1 MKNFSLVDVCT
12 WPRIAVVVIAMHL
25 ASGCKLTKGSF
36 DQPPSSDGGLLDA
49 RTFAPDVPFAAIPD
63 ASLFEARPISSLAGP
78 SETIGCAD
86 GTREGFLDSSR
97 GGWPAIAGCSGAWD
111 QPGLGLDSARI
122 LSCERLAGNDGVR
135 PSGRGCAAGDLCAAG
150 WHVCRGPIE
159 VDRLSPSQCESVV
172 GAGVRAFFAVAGG
185 GSVGGDC
192 AFGQNWVNDVRGCGT
207 IGQSEG
213 EGCYPL
219 DRRLDFTDCVASLG
233 AWACGDAAHHDKE
246 VLNVFKPTADLG
258 GVLCCRDER

>member
-1 MKNFSLVDVCT
+1 MKTLSLLHPCT
-12 WPRIAVVVIAMHL
+12 WPPFALVVIAMYV
-25 ASGCKLTKGSF
+25 ASGCKLTEGSF
-36 DQPPSSDGGLLDA
+36 DQPASSDGGPPDA
-49 RTFAPDVPFAAIPD
+49 TAFAPDVRPPIPD
-63 ASLFEARPISSLAGP
+63 ASVFEAQPITSLAGP
-78 SETIGCAD
+78 LNTIGCAD

-111 QPGLGLDSARI
+111 QPGLSFDLARI
-122 LSCERLAGNDGVR
+122 LRCERLAGNNGMR
-135 PSGRGCAAGDLCAAG
+135 ASGRGCGAADLCAAG

-172 GAGVRAFFAVAGG
+172 GAGVSAFFAVAGG

-207 IGQSEG
+207 IGQAES

-219 DRRLDFTDCVASLG
+219 DRRLDFTDCLASRG
-233 AWACGDAAHHDKE
+233 AWACGGAAQHDKE
-246 VLNVFKPTADLG
+246 VVNVFKPTADLG
-258 GVLCCRDER
+258 GVLCCRDES

>member
-1 MKNFSLVDVCT
+1 MKTLSLLHPCT
-12 WPRIAVVVIAMHL
+12 WPPLALVVIVMCV
-25 ASGCKLTKGSF
+25 ASGCKLTEGSF
-36 DQPPSSDGGLLDA
+36 DQTVPSDGGPPDTTA
-49 RTFAPDVPFAAIPD
+49 FAPDVRPAIPD
-63 ASLFEARPISSLAGP
+63 ASVFEAQPITSLAGLP
-78 SETIGCAD
+78 DTTGCAD

-111 QPGLGLDSARI
+111 QPGLSFDSARV
-122 LSCERLAGNDGVR
+122 LRCERLAGNNGIR
-135 PSGRGCAAGDLCAAG
+135 ASGRGCAAADLCAAG

-172 GAGVRAFFAVAGG
+172 SAGVSAFFAVAGG

-219 DRRLDFTDCVASLG
+219 DRRLDFTDCLATLG
-233 AWACGDAAHHDKE
+233 AWACGGAGQHDKE
-246 VLNVFKPTADLG
+246 VLNVFKPTTDLG
-258 GVLCCRDER
+258 GVLCCRDES